1 MQIPIIF
8 QSAQII
14 KNSSFREVSITLKG
28 DRTLFDGLDQGTI
41 KVFAEIAAR
50 DLNEEANKKTKRV
63 DLRVELP
70 DGLELVELQP
80 SEIEVELE

>member
-1 MQIPIIF
+1 M
-8 QSAQII
+8 
-14 KNSSFREVSITLKG
+14 
-28 DRTLFDGLDQGTI
+28 
-41 KVFAEIAAR
+41 FAEIAAR